1 MSGSGEREQG
11 KVIRWVCHS
20 VLGTNGRNYDAID
33 MEREVLSSIAG
44 KGNLFVYESER
55 FWSQI
60 KTAGYVNVAARH
72 LHHMFHP
79 PSLLSLPLPPFLP
92 PPSLPSSSPSLPSPS
107 SNAIYA
113 NRLYL
118 SLFRQTHPQLL
129 ATGREDG
136 PTIIGDVRIHPT
148 ASVDPSAVVSSPL

>member
-92 PPSLPSSSPSLPSPS
+92 PPSLPSSSPQLAISMTPFSLQQSYAS
-107 SNAIYA
+107 S
-113 NRLYL
+113 
-118 SLFRQTHPQLL
+118 TPQLL

-148 ASVDPSAVVSSPL
+148 ASVVVSSPL